1 MIIIIILGPS
11 NINTPLGS
19 SASHDH
25 YIQPVPPRFVT
36 EYEEKFVWPNID
48 YSSSPSR
55 FGGKLVSP
63 KSRAKYDPSG
73 IKISLQ
79 LLLQNLYI
87 DDHYKYLLVLL
98 LNLWKK
104 LKKKTTN

>member
-1 MIIIIILGPS
+1 M
-11 NINTPLGS
+11 T
-19 SASHDH
+19 ASHDH
-25 YIQPVPPRFVT
+25 YIQPVPPIYVT

-55 FGGKLVSP
+55 FGGKLTSP

-79 LLLQNLYI
+79 LLLLQN
-87 DDHYKYLLVLL
+87 
-98 LNLWKK
+98 
-104 LKKKTTN
+104 

>member
-1 MIIIIILGPS
+1 MSSNSDFSVRTGIILFNILLIITIILGPS
-11 NINTPLGS
+11 NINTPLGL

-25 YIQPVPPRFVT
+25 YIQPVPGFVT

-79 LLLQNLYI
+79 LLLQNLY
-87 DDHYKYLLVLL
+87 
-98 LNLWKK
+98 
-104 LKKKTTN
+104 